1 MYRLIILLDILGKAL
16 ETVVSRKLSNIAERY
31 YLLLL

>member
-1 MYRLIILLDILGKAL
+1 MLIILLNTLGKAL
-16 ETVVSRKLSNIAERY
+16 ETVVSRKLSDLAEKY